1 MRGRFLPRRKTFESP
16 AVYEKNIQPTVV
28 VVIVEGDTAPGGLE
42 QISILVFAAE
52 DSFGVEAGFARDVEE
67 ADTQFVRRCGRRF
80 ESFPCGERGEAPPAW
95 PRERQDLL
103 QWQYNRRTT
112 QRFKKGSP

>member
-1 MRGRFLPRRKTFESP
+1 MVGRFFALFKSFEER
-16 AVYEKNIQPTVV
+16 AVQHQEIEPGIV
-28 VVIVEGDTAPGGLE
+28 VVIVEGDTAAGGLE
-42 QISILVFAAE
+42 EISIFVFVPKNG
-52 DSFGVEAGFARDVEE
+52 FGVEAGLASNVDE
-67 ADTQFVRRCGRRF
+67 ADAQFARRCGRRF
-80 ESFPCGERGEAPPAW
+80 ESFPCGERSEARPAW